1 MIALLTVTMITRCEN
16 ILENLPLCLPEI
28 NSCTLLC
35 DISVVASCS
44 KVQVGWPDIISKNGQ
59 YQFICQNF

>member
-44 KVQVGWPDIISKNGQ
+44 KVQVG
-59 YQFICQNF
+59 